1 MIDFEISRDGDLVSD
16 PAREL
21 ISCSEDRMREQ
32 MALCRVKS
40 VSKDWNEAHIGA
52 DLERFLGMDAKEEV
66 LRQMESEAMNALC
79 FDGYFQEDNIY
90 IKTFLK
96 DNSYVKMLI
105 YIKTLNSKGSF
116 SIDVELDL
124 VKGVNVSIGG

>member
-1 MIDFEISRDGDLVSD
+1 MIDFEISRDGDLVSG
-16 PAREL
+16 PEREL
-21 ISCSEDRMREQ
+21 VSCSEERMREQ

-40 VSKDWNEAHIGA
+40 VSKDWNESHIGA
-52 DLERFLGMDAKEEV
+52 DLEKFLGMDAKEET